1 MGLMCF
7 PSGYYVMHLG
17 GNTDAIP
24 LLRQDV
30 VSTVKRQDGVSTV
43 KRQDGVSTSVL
54 QAWVLHI
61 G

>member
-1 MGLMCF
+1 NRVTMGLMCF
-7 PSGYYVMHLG
+7 PSGYYVMLWG
-17 GNTDAIP
+17 GNTK
-24 LLRQDV
+24 RQDV